1 MEPFKRNQDA
11 MLKLRLL
18 ILRKKISW
26 LLLILSCIVF
36 LSGYAQTAFNIQE
49 SVMNT
54 THVVLGGI
62 FAIFFLL
69 HTTISVFLI
78 RFEWRKT
85 IQRIFSGGAGNLL
98 RLRFLQRLSG
108 WLIVAFAGLTL
119 LSGLEWFKIGLG
131 RFVPFSVHIWNDLF
145 LWLAIT
151 IHGSIGLS
159 FWLMRRAK
167 PGHETGARF
176 SASRRQA
183 ITVIASTFFS
193 VLAIMYLDR
202 VSVVSRTIEY
212 VRNVLPPNQYQVS
225 KLRVLNIEPVPS
237 FDEDTWSFEIYGL
250 VRNHMKLSYSEFKT
264 LPRTTSVSDFH
275 CVTGWTKFDNK
286 WEGVTLS
293 TLMNIAKPLNE
304 AKYALVFTDQP
315 YTTSLPLSDLR
326 RDDVLLA
333 YRLDDMELPTK
344 YGGPLRLVVPQKY
357 GYKSAKWVRGIKFI
371 EEHELGY
378 WEARGYSDTADP
390 FTNDRYSKTTP
401 FATN

>member
-1 MEPFKRNQDA
+1 MEPFKRNPDS

-18 ILRKKISW
+18 KLRKKISW
-26 LLLILSCIVF
+26 LLLILSYIVF
-36 LSGYAQTAFNIQE
+36 LSGYAQTVFNVQE

-54 THVVLGGI
+54 THIVLGGV
-62 FAIFFLL
+62 FAIFFLS
-69 HTTISVFLI
+69 HTATSVFLI

-85 IQRIFSGGAGNLL
+85 IQRIFRGGAGDLL
-98 RLRFLQRLSG
+98 RLRFMQRLSG

-131 RFVPFSVHIWNDLF
+131 RFVPFSIHIWNDLF
-145 LWLAIT
+145 LWLAIA

-159 FWLMRRAK
+159 FWMMRRSK
-167 PGHETGARF
+167 SGPKTGARF

-183 ITVIASTFFS
+183 ITMIGSMFLS

-212 VRNVLPPNQYQVS
+212 VRNVLPPKQYQVS

-250 VRNHMKLSYSEFKT
+250 VRNPMKLSYSELKA
-264 LPRTTSVSDFH
+264 LPRTTIVSDFH

-286 WEGVTLS
+286 WEGVKLS
-293 TLMNIAKPLNE
+293 TLMDIAKPLNR
-304 AKYALVFTDQP
+304 AKYALIFTDQP
-315 YTTSLPLSDLR
+315 YTTSLPLNDLR

-333 YRLDDMELPTK
+333 YRLDDTELPTK
-344 YGGPLRLVVPQKY
+344 YGGPLRLVVPHKY

-390 FTNDRYSKTTP
+390 FTNDRYSKTSP
-401 FATN
+401 FTTN

>member
-11 MLKLRLL
+11 MLKFRLL
-18 ILRKKISW
+18 KLRKKISW
-26 LLLILSCIVF
+26 LLLILSYIVF
-36 LSGYAQTAFNIQE
+36 LSGYAQTVFNIQE
-49 SVMNT
+49 NVMNT
-54 THVVLGGI
+54 THVVLGVI

-69 HTTISVFLI
+69 HTAISVFLI

-85 IQRIFSGGAGNLL
+85 LQRIFSGGAGDLL
-98 RLRFLQRLSG
+98 RLRFMQRLSG

-145 LWLAIT
+145 LWLAIA

-159 FWLMRRAK
+159 FWMMRRSK
-167 PGHETGARF
+167 SSPKTSARF

-183 ITVIASTFFS
+183 ITMIGGMFLS

-202 VSVVSRTIEY
+202 VSLVSRTIEY

-250 VRNHMKLSYSEFKT
+250 VRNPMKLSYSELKA

-293 TLMNIAKPLNE
+293 TLMNIAKPLDK

-315 YTTSLPLSDLR
+315 YTTSLPLGDLR
-326 RDDVLLA
+326 RNDVLLA

-344 YGGPLRLVVPQKY
+344 YGGPLRLVVPHKY

-378 WEARGYSDTADP
+378 WEVRGYSDTADP
-390 FTNDRYSKTTP
+390 FTNDRYS
-401 FATN
+401 